1 MKVISRDVFFILG
14 VKSLVESFNISD
26 ASGMVVFDSGG
37 GNVYIFN
44 GEGLRRE
51 EINDPIKAMVHCGQ
65 SCFSRSALL
74 EEYIKRLCR
83 RGLSEDTI
91 VQLSWREE
99 MVINALCK
107 MAAPKSLAKK
117 LNITDATVSGYKQKA
132 LRKLGLKNIVMLH
145 TVLQSWREMLQVIY
159 QKSHLSNSRKL

>member
-14 VKSLVESFNISD
+14 VKSLVESLNIPD
-26 ASGMVVFDSGG
+26 TSGMVVFDSGG

-44 GEGLRRE
+44 GERLKRE
-51 EINDPIKAMVHCGQ
+51 GINDPLKAMVRCGQ
-65 SCFSRSALL
+65 YFFSRNALL
-74 EEYIKRLCR
+74 EEYIRRLSR
-83 RGLSEDTI
+83 RGIAEDMI

-107 MAAPKSLAKK
+107 MVAPKNLAKK
-117 LNITDATVSGYKQKA
+117 LNITDTTVSGYKQNG
-132 LRKLGLKNIVMLH
+132 LRKLGFKNIITLH

-159 QKSHLSNSRKL
+159 QTSHSSTRRKW